1 MCVTTRPGPEILVA
15 WGEIQFEAL
24 NTNIHVKH
32 FLILSIRCIFSRQH
46 NGAKSVKETSNPK
59 LAQNRRVARLTTSI
73 IKKAQGWQYILPGA
87 TSRTLELAL
96 PVVGGR
102 RTKTSSP

>member
-1 MCVTTRPGPEILVA
+1 VA

-46 NGAKSVKETSNPK
+46 NGAKSVKEISNPK
-59 LAQNRRVARLTTSI
+59 LAQNRRVLDER
-73 IKKAQGWQYILPGA
+73 KKKFLLIVFENSHLN
-87 TSRTLELAL
+87 
-96 PVVGGR
+96 V
-102 RTKTSSP
+102 